1 MNGRLVRSRRLARAL
16 KRTFKMPIE
25 RRPDRMKVVALGRG
39 QKPTIDKRIDF
50 AVTELDGETPQAP
63 PPALSMEPLALSG

>member
-1 MNGRLVRSRRLARAL
+1 
-16 KRTFKMPIE
+16 MPIE